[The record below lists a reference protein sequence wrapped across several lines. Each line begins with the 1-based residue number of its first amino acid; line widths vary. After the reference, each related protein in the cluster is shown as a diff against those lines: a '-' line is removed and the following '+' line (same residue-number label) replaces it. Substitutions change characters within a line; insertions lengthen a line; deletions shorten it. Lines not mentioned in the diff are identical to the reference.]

1 MEFRNKWHINI
12 LSYAEPVCVYMCML
26 CILKDDN
33 LCLWIVFPQINMVEL
48 HEAEILLT
56 SLFLFI
62 MLFIKQIFESA
73 NPYSLGFMKLS

>member
-1 MEFRNKWHINI
+1 MEFRNKWHISI
-12 LSYAEPVCVYMCML
+12 LSYAEPVCAYMCML

-33 LCLWIVFPQINMVEL
+33 LCLWIVLPQINMAEL